1 MGRSRADQIGSRLKL
16 APSQYQPPK
25 PNPLSR
31 LLSKSQQIPTM
42 SAPKETTQT
51 VASEQILSAKVSAHA
66 TSVLLGPPGRA
77 EPSRRAQL
85 VIEC

>member
-1 MGRSRADQIGSRLKL
+1 
-16 APSQYQPPK
+16 
-25 PNPLSR
+25 
-31 LLSKSQQIPTM
+31 M